1 MVERATWATYTR
13 NLAANPL
20 QMQLTPLQM
29 QLTGF
34 AMNQPAVTLPMG
46 SARDL
51 SRAGGLVL

>member
-20 QMQLTPLQM
+20 EM

-34 AMNQPAVTLPMG
+34 AMIQPVVILRPIGLALNF
-46 SARDL
+46 